1 MSFFKLLYNIY
12 LLWDVEEVLLVSM
25 FNFYGALFSLFSLFS
40 SCRCVPCASCL
51 YFKQAAG
58 RGWQHPEKKSHDLSE
73 LATNQKWSFWQR
85 CEQHYKTKHASLGE
99 IPSLSLSLSVW
110 VYLTC
115 CLSAMFIDFFYP
127 LPRTC
132 NYLLSGRFPIFTSAL
147 RSFIRV
153 FKRLIKSS
161 GESTSKIFSA
171 HPCSLTSW

>member
-1 MSFFKLLYNIY
+1 MGCWRGTFGIY
-12 LLWDVEEVLLVSM
+12 VQLLWC
-25 FNFYGALFSLFSLFS
+25 SLFLILFVLFMQVCPVRELPVFQTG
-40 SCRCVPCASCL
+40 CRTGLTTP
-51 YFKQAAG
+51 G
-58 RGWQHPEKKSHDLSE
+58 KKSHDLSE

-99 IPSLSLSLSVW
+99 IPSLSLSVW

-171 HPCSLTSW
+171 HPCGLTSW

>member
-12 LLWDVEEVLLVSM
+12 LLWDVEQVLLVSM
-25 FNFYGALFSLFSLFS
+25 FNFYGALFSWFSLFS

-58 RGWQHPEKKSHDLSE
+58 QGWQHPEKK
-73 LATNQKWSFWQR
+73 ATTYQNWPRTRREDFGKGVNNM
-85 CEQHYKTKHASLGE
+85 KTTHASLGE
-99 IPSLSLSLSVW
+99 IPSLSVW
-110 VYLTC
+110 VYLIC

-161 GESTSKIFSA
+161 GESTSKIFPA

>member
-12 LLWDVEEVLLVSM
+12 ICCGMLKRYFWYLCSTSMVLSFPYSLCSLHAGVSRARVACISNRLQDGADNTRKKKPRPIRIGHEPEVKLLAKVWTTLQNKTR
-25 FNFYGALFSLFSLFS
+25 FI
-40 SCRCVPCASCL
+40 
-51 YFKQAAG
+51 
-58 RGWQHPEKKSHDLSE
+58 RG
-73 LATNQKWSFWQR
+73 N
-85 CEQHYKTKHASLGE
+85 
-99 IPSLSLSLSVW
+99 SLSLSVW

-171 HPCSLTSW
+171 HPCGLTSW

>member
-1 MSFFKLLYNIY
+1 MSFFKLLYNIFVVGCWTGTFGIY
-12 LLWDVEEVLLVSM
+12 VQLLWC
-25 FNFYGALFSLFSLFS
+25 SLFLILF
-40 SCRCVPCASCL
+40 VLFMQVGPEPASCL

-73 LATNQKWSFWQR
+73 LATNQKWRFWQR

-99 IPSLSLSLSVW
+99 IPSLSVW

-127 LPRTC
+127 LPRTY

-161 GESTSKIFSA
+161 GESTSKIFPA